1 MLDSYEPAATAFH
14 LTKNEDYWDT
24 DRVSLSGLNYQVIQ
38 DSQQALMSYQ
48 SGDLDTTL
56 VNGEQVDQVKDDSE
70 FQSIGAGYLWYVT
83 SNIKDVKELANLNV
97 RKAMTMAIDREAVTK
112 DVLKD
117 GSTPTYTAVP
127 PQSQQVLMVPTTPKT
142 RRNTAMYVN
151 MMQKLQQITGQKV

>member
-1 MLDSYEPAATAFH
+1 
-14 LTKNEDYWDT
+14 
-24 DRVSLSGLNYQVIQ
+24 
-38 DSQQALMSYQ
+38 MSYQ

-56 VNGEQVDQVKDDSE
+56 VNGEQVDQVKDDPE

-112 DVLKD
+112 DVLKM
-117 GSTPTYTAVP
+117 VP
-127 PQSQQVLMVPTTPKT
+127 HQLIQQYHHSSQQVLMVPTTPKT

-151 MMQKLQQITGQKV
+151 MMQNCSRLLGKRFRGIRRERG